1 VSIKVRRLGV
11 NQLYESIVQAMRDFT
26 RARVATTPDEIWLLE
41 HSPVYSMGLNADAS
55 HLLSPGEIPVVQS
68 DRGGQVTYHGP
79 GQLVMYTLIDLS
91 RYKLGVREYVHLLEQ
106 QVIDLLAEYG
116 IAGERRES
124 APGVYVDGA
133 KIASLGLK
141 VRQGRC
147 YHGLSLNVDMD
158 LTPFSFINPCGY
170 AGLRVCQLADFVP
183 GVEVDSVAE
192 MLSSSLIRSLEDQ
205 P

>member
-1 VSIKVRRLGV
+1 VRRLGV
-11 NQLYESIVQAMRDFT
+11 NQLYESIVQAMRDFA

>member
-1 VSIKVRRLGV
+1 
-11 NQLYESIVQAMRDFT
+11 MRDFS

-106 QVIDLLAEYG
+106 NVIDLLAEYG

-192 MLSSSLIRSLEDQ
+192 RLASSLIRSLEDQ
-205 P
+205 L